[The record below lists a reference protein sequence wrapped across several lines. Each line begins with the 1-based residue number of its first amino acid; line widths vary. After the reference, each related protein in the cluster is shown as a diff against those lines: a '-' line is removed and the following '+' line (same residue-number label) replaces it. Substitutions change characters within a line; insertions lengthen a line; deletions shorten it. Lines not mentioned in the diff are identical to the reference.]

1 MRENIPGGSA
11 VRKLGDKRFL
21 QPFAFQYAKFP
32 VVFVLKI
39 GERVR
44 ERERETGYRDR
55 ENKSYTVY
63 MKLGT
68 SDMD

>member
-11 VRKLGDKRFL
+11 VRKIGDKRFL

-44 ERERETGYRDR
+44 ERERRDTEIER
-55 ENKSYTVY
+55 IKVIQYI
-63 MKLGT
+63 
-68 SDMD
+68 

>member
-44 ERERETGYRDR
+44 ERETGYRDR
-55 ENKSYTVY
+55 ENKSWV
-63 MKLGT
+63 
-68 SDMD
+68 